1 MLFHGGLTMKKLD
14 FRKRFIFPV
23 LPLLFL
29 MTCSWI
35 VYNLAWRLD
44 NPSVHRALAQVSGT
58 LLFLSVAFGAALVYP
73 ISFFRGA
80 SLKERIIASSVI
92 PFIWMTKECAR
103 VFMSFSFLECLYYY
117 LNPLNIWL
125 LCGLC
130 VEMGTAEMICRW
142 RLRKRG
148 EDVKVFIP
156 LAAIAIGTGL
166 FIGILIFILG
176 EGETFYAR
184 YLELYRFFFNSGAGI
199 PINR

>member
-1 MLFHGGLTMKKLD
+1 MEKLN
-14 FRKRFIFPV
+14 FRKRFISPV
-23 LPLLFL
+23 LPLLLL
-29 MTCSWI
+29 MICSWI

-44 NPSVHRALAQVSGT
+44 NHSIHRALALIFGT
-58 LLFLSVAFGAALVYP
+58 LFFLSVAFGAAIIYP
-73 ISFFRGA
+73 LAFFRGA

-103 VFMSFSFLECLYYY
+103 LFISFSFLECLYYY

-148 EDVKVFIP
+148 QDVKAIVP
-156 LAAIAIGTGL
+156 LAVFAIVIGL
-166 FIGILIFILG
+166 FIGILMFILG

-199 PINR
+199 PTT

>member
-1 MLFHGGLTMKKLD
+1 MEKLN
-14 FRKRFIFPV
+14 FRNRFISPV
-23 LPLLFL
+23 LPLLLL
-29 MTCSWI
+29 MICSWI

-44 NPSVHRALAQVSGT
+44 NHSIHRALALIFGT
-58 LLFLSVAFGAALVYP
+58 LLFLSVAFGAVIVYP
-73 ISFFRGA
+73 LTFFRGA
-80 SLKERIIASSVI
+80 SLKERIIASSVV

-103 VFMSFSFLECLYYY
+103 LFISFSFLECLYYY

-148 EDVKVFIP
+148 QDVKAIVP
-156 LAAIAIGTGL
+156 LAVVAIGIGL
-166 FIGILIFILG
+166 FIGILMFILG

-199 PINR
+199 PITR

>member
-1 MLFHGGLTMKKLD
+1 MERLD
-14 FRKRFIFPV
+14 FRKRFVFPV
-23 LPLLFL
+23 MSLLFL
-29 MTCSWI
+29 MICSWI

-44 NPSVHRALAQVSGT
+44 NHSIHLALALIFGT
-58 LLFLSVAFGAALVYP
+58 LFFLSVAFGAAIVYP
-73 ISFFRGA
+73 LTFFRGA

-92 PFIWMTKECAR
+92 PVIWMTKECAR
-103 VFMSFSFLECLYYY
+103 LFISFSFLECLYYY

-148 EDVKVFIP
+148 QDVKAIVP
-156 LAAIAIGTGL
+156 LAVVAICIGL

-199 PINR
+199 PATR